1 MLNNVC
7 KILKHNM
14 KKVYVVIAVLLV
26 ALVSTSYVIGAS
38 QEGSGNVNSDQIAVQ
53 SNNETLPGNND
64 TGQDV
69 EKARPMFVLVRIATS
84 AVTERTIAV
93 LGVIVRRDAGTTFLS
108 RVASSVKKTTTT

>member
-1 MLNNVC
+1 MLTNVC

-38 QEGSGNVNSDQIAVQ
+38 QEGRGNVNSDQIAVQ
-53 SNNETLPGNND
+53 SNNETLPSNKD
-64 TGQDV
+64 TGQDE

-93 LGVIVRRDAGTTFLS
+93 LGVIVRRDAGTAFLS
-108 RVASSVKKTTTT
+108 LVASSVKKITTT